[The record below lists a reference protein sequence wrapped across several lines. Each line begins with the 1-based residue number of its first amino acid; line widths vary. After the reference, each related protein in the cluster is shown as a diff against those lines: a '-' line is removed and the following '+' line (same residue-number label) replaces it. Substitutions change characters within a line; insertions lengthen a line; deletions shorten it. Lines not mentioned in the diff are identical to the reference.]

1 MRCRTRTRTY
11 AQVRGFTLVEL
22 LVAMALLS
30 LVMLGMASA
39 LRSMGQLEERVD
51 ARLEQADEFRIATGF
66 LGQVLGRVSS
76 RKLSRP
82 VLESESAYLFVGHSE
97 QVQWVGVMPA
107 RHGMGGLTFFRLAV
121 EDGALVL
128 RFVPFEGSGAFPDWA
143 KSDSRVLVRQ
153 VQSLGLAYEDARR
166 AQPVWLPHWSSKEG
180 LPERLRIDLH
190 TAAGAW
196 PLWIVPLRSLP
207 ASQGSKGRFSMGPA
221 D

>member
-1 MRCRTRTRTY
+1 M
-11 AQVRGFTLVEL
+11 VEL

-82 VLESESAYLFVGHSE
+82 VLESESAFLFVGHSE

-128 RFVPFEGSGAFPDWA
+128 RFVPFDASAAFPDWA

-180 LPERLRIDLH
+180 LPERLRIDLQ
-190 TAAGAW
+190 TSAGAW

-207 ASQGSKGRFSMGPA
+207 ASQGNKGRFSMGPA